1 MGSESPNVILMM
13 VLLLCGPNIPAAMGA
28 VLPPSA
34 FAQQEE
40 TSLGEEE

>member
-1 MGSESPNVILMM
+1 MGSKSPHVILMM
-13 VLLLCGPNIPAAMGA
+13 VTLVWANKPAAMGA

>member
-1 MGSESPNVILMM
+1 MGSKSPHVILMM
-13 VLLLCGPNIPAAMGA
+13 VTLVWANIPAAMGA